1 MAKLTDQLATLLS
14 TVRTPGDF
22 CSAGIRAMPLP
33 GLVVDGVGPIALPLL
48 QVQADQLIA
57 MAERAP
63 YGRGEQ
69 TLVDIDVR
77 RTWQIAPEQVHIEG
91 RHWAQGLQAIVEQVR
106 TGLGVTGTVVAELYK
121 LLVYDE
127 GSFFVSHRD
136 TEKAPGMFA
145 TLVIALPSHHAGG
158 ELLVRHQGRELRLG
172 LHCPDPGDIAF
183 AAFYAD
189 CTHEVLP
196 VTAGCRLVLVY
207 NLLRQ
212 GAGKLPRPPSYQA
225 ETAGMA
231 SLLRQ
236 WSEAKRVGGAM
247 AGGDAA
253 PAPNN
258 NPDKLVYPLAHA
270 YTPAEL
276 SFQALKGADAAVAAL
291 LVDAAAQAG
300 CDLHV
305 ALLTVKESGSA
316 EPTGYSSSRRWGRDY
331 RDDYAEDFEIGEIFD
346 RSLRLSHWALPDG
359 RAAGLGAIPF
369 TDNEIS
375 PADALQDMAPDE
387 QYFQEATG
395 NEGASFD
402 RTYQRAALVLWP
414 QHRRLAVLNQ
424 AGLVATLPW
433 LDLLAGQ
440 WLAEGGQPGSALW
453 AEAHELIGHMLTSWP
468 RQAGYFQPQDNSKAC
483 QLLRLLAR
491 LHDTEH
497 IEAMVTQVMAT
508 GVHNKG
514 ENAALLAALGLLP
527 ASRAGKLLAQVVQA
541 NAARGLGACADLLRQ
556 VVPAGLA
563 AGHLQ
568 AAAGALV
575 EALPGDPARPVPAD
589 FSLRPQAVDAQAI
602 ADLMAA
608 LCCID
613 TGLADRAAA
622 HLLAWPL
629 TYDLDALLVPASR
642 RWAATPRCAATPY
655 QPEVFKA
662 APVQRL
668 CAVCRAH
675 LEARLALA
683 LAPPGDWRRASTL
696 PCHCQYCSEMAQFL
710 DSPDQRIWRCKA
722 AEAARKHVL
731 LSIRDAGSD
740 VDSVTDQS
748 SRPYALVCTKNQASY
763 GRRVVQ
769 RQQDLEDLARLGQAA
784 AGGG

>member
-1 MAKLTDQLATLLS
+1 MTHLTDQLATLLS

-22 CSAGIRAMPLP
+22 CTAGTRAMPLP
-33 GLVVDGVGPIALPLL
+33 GLVVEGVGPIALPLL

-57 MAERAP
+57 IAERAP
-63 YGRGEQ
+63 FGRGEE
-69 TLVDIDVR
+69 TLVDTEVR
-77 RTWQIAPEQVHIEG
+77 RTWQIAPERVRIDG
-91 RHWAQGLQAIVEQVR
+91 RHWAQGLEAIVEQVR
-106 TGLGVTGTVVAELYK
+106 SGLGVTGTVVAELYK
-121 LLVYDE
+121 LLVYDQ

-158 ELLVRHQGRELRLG
+158 DLLVRHQGRELRLG
-172 LHCPDPGDIAF
+172 LQCPDPGEAAF

-207 NLLRQ
+207 KLLRKGP
-212 GAGKLPRPPSYQA
+212 GALPQPPSYLA
-225 ETAGMA
+225 ETAGVA
-231 SLLRQ
+231 SRLRQ
-236 WSEAKRVGGAM
+236 WSEGKR
-247 AGGDAA
+247 AA
-253 PAPNN
+253 DELAHAS
-258 NPDKLVYPLAHA
+258 PDKLVYPLEHA

-276 SFQALKGADAAVAAL
+276 SFQALKGSDAAVAAV

-305 ALLTVKESGSA
+305 ALMTVAESGSA
-316 EPTGYSSSRRWGRDY
+316 EQTGYSQPRRWGRD
-331 RDDYAEDFEIGEIFD
+331 RDGGDDENFEIGEIID
-346 RSLRLSHWALPDG
+346 RSLLLSHWALPDG
-359 RAAGLGAIPF
+359 RAAGLGPIPF
-369 TDNEIS
+369 ADTEIS
-375 PADALQDMAPDE
+375 PADALQDLEPDE

-402 RTYQRAALVLWP
+402 RTYRRAALVLWP

-424 AGLVATLPW
+424 AGLAATLPW

-440 WLAEGGQPGSALW
+440 WQAEGGQQGSALW

-483 QLLRLLAR
+483 QLLTLLAR
-491 LHDTEH
+491 LQDAEH
-497 IEAMVTQVMAT
+497 IEAMVTQVIAA

-527 ASRAGKLLAQVVQA
+527 ASQAGELLAQVVQA

-556 VVPAGLA
+556 AVLAGLA
-563 AGHLQ
+563 ARHLQ
-568 AAAGALV
+568 AAASALV
-575 EALPGDPARPVPAD
+575 EALPGDPARPAPAD
-589 FSLRPQAVDAQAI
+589 YALRPQAVDAQAI

-613 TGLADRAAA
+613 SGLADRAAA
-622 HLLAWPL
+622 HLLAWPQ
-629 TYDLDALLVPASR
+629 TYGLDALLVPASR
-642 RWAATPRCAATPY
+642 RWAATPRCTATPY

-668 CAVCRAH
+668 CAACRAH

-683 LAPPGDWRRASTL
+683 LAPPGDWRRASAL
-696 PCHCQYCSEMAQFL
+696 PCRCQHCDGLARFL
-710 DSPDQRIWRCKA
+710 DSPDQRIWRFKA

-731 LSIRDAGSD
+731 SSLRDAGSD
-740 VDSVTDQS
+740 VDSVTDKTGS
-748 SRPYALVCTKNQASY
+748 PHALVCTKNQASY
-763 GRRVVQ
+763 ERRVLQ
-769 RQQDLEDLARLGQAA
+769 RQQDLEDLAGLGQAA

>member
-1 MAKLTDQLATLLS
+1 MLTDKLAALLS

-22 CSAGIRAMPLP
+22 CSAGVRAMPLP
-33 GLVVDGVGPIALPLL
+33 GLVVEGVGPIALPLL

-57 MAERAP
+57 IAERAP
-63 YGRGEQ
+63 YGRGEE
-69 TLVDIDVR
+69 TLVDTEVR
-77 RTWQIAPEQVHIEG
+77 RTWQIAPERVRIEG
-91 RHWAQGLQAIVEQVR
+91 RHWAQGLEAIALQVR

-121 LLVYDE
+121 LLVYDQ

-145 TLVIALPSHHAGG
+145 TLVIALPSRHAGA

-172 LHCPDPGDIAF
+172 LQCPDPGDAAF

-212 GAGKLPRPPSYQA
+212 GAGTLPQPPSYVA
-225 ETAGMA
+225 ETTGVA

-236 WSEAKRVGGAM
+236 WSEGKRVGGGM

-258 NPDKLVYPLAHA
+258 NPDKLVYPLEHA

-305 ALLTVKESGSA
+305 ALLTVQESESA
-316 EPTGYSSSRRWGRDY
+316 EPTGYSSSGRWGRGGAAD
-331 RDDYAEDFEIGEIFD
+331 EDFEIGEIFD
-346 RSLRLSHWALPDG
+346 RSLLLSHRALPDG

-369 TDNEIS
+369 TDNEVS
-375 PADALQDMAPDE
+375 PADALQDMEPDE

-424 AGLVATLPW
+424 AGLAATLPW

-468 RQAGYFQPQDNSKAC
+468 RQAGHFRPEDNSKAC
-483 QLLRLLAR
+483 QLLTLLVRLQDA
-491 LHDTEH
+491 EH
-497 IEAMVTQVMAT
+497 IEAMVTQVMAI
-508 GVHNKG
+508 GVHSKG

-527 ASRAGKLLAQVVQA
+527 AKRAGELLAQVVQA
-541 NAARGLGACADLLRQ
+541 NAARGLGACADLLCQ
-556 VVPAGLA
+556 AVPAGLA

-568 AAAGALV
+568 AAASALV

-589 FSLRPQAVDAQAI
+589 YSLRPQAVDAKAV

-613 TGLADRAAA
+613 TGQADRAAA
-622 HLLAWPL
+622 HLLAWPQ
-629 TYDLDALLVPASR
+629 TYDLDALLVPAVRS
-642 RWAATPRCAATPY
+642 WAAMPN

-675 LEARLALA
+675 LEGRVALA
-683 LAPPGDWRRASTL
+683 LAPPGDWCRVSALTCR
-696 PCHCQYCSEMAQFL
+696 CQHCAGLAQFL
-710 DSPDQRIWRCKA
+710 HSPDQRVWRFKA
-722 AEAARKHVL
+722 AEVARKHVL
-731 LSIRDAGSD
+731 SSIRGANSD
-740 VDSVTDQS
+740 VDSVTDKTGS
-748 SRPYALVCTKNQASY
+748 PHALVCTKNQASY
-763 GRRVVQ
+763 ERRMVQ
-769 RQQDLEDLARLGQAA
+769 RQRDLGDLALLGRP
-784 AGGG
+784 